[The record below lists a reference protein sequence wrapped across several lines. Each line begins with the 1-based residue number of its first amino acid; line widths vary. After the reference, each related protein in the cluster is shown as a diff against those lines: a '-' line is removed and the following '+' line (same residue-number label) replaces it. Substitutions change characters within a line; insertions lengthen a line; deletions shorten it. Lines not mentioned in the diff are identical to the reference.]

1 MHIQKKKKKWTPLF
15 CFPLTKFYE
24 DLWHSSG
31 PSMKY
36 PKEICFICRFNPINL
51 FFHYSSFQTF
61 IEKKN
66 TEILLPH
73 CTINLILNTNSNR
86 IFISPLIFIFK
97 TGSDQWLNSCNFVQ
111 GPAQTPVRHLVKDI
125 LKVQFS
131 LWNRSLPGAV
141 SQSRWRPGP
150 FLVPFVNP
158 LKEFVL
164 LSCLKIC
171 MQLKFKA
178 HNCILQSQFASVLIC
193 SLNACEIKI

>member
-1 MHIQKKKKKWTPLF
+1 MRTSGIPQGLPWSILKRFVSSAGLTQSIFFSIILLSRPLLKKK
-15 CFPLTKFYE
+15 
-24 DLWHSSG
+24 
-31 PSMKY
+31 
-36 PKEICFICRFNPINL
+36 
-51 FFHYSSFQTF
+51 
-61 IEKKN
+61 
-66 TEILLPH
+66 ILLPH